1 MCDKALKIA
10 KNPKYDGYR
19 RDLASVVYK
28 VFDKKPSAK
37 FPNKFTGSGMKNKN
51 ISNKELA
58 DKLHKSIIIKSKKEK
73 YTHLFIDNVLGP
85 GVTDMQL
92 MSKFNK

>member
-37 FPNKFTGSGMKNKN
+37 FSNKFTGSGMKNKQKYLKQR
-51 ISNKELA
+51 ISRQITQINYYK
-58 DKLHKSIIIKSKKEK
+58 I
-73 YTHLFIDNVLGP
+73 
-85 GVTDMQL
+85 
-92 MSKFNK
+92 